1 MNQKINIGQM
11 ASMIIL
17 STGLLSHV
25 MLIPLLL
32 QSSKRDAWLSVIM
45 TSGVFS
51 LWVPLLYYILKK
63 TESKHITIWLKEYFG
78 TVISYL
84 FLFIF
89 VLYLLFMSTMTLR
102 ETITFNEFYLPNTP
116 GMVIA
121 FALSLICFYNSFSGI
136 RSIAITSGVLL
147 PIVVVLG
154 FFVMTAN
161 IPHKN
166 FTMLKPF
173 LENGFHPVLMGT
185 SYTGSGFIE
194 MVIIVFMVP
203 YLNSSVKWRTLLILF
218 FILMILILGPLI
230 GAITEFGPEEAENFR
245 YPAFEEW
252 RLVSIGRY
260 IEHLDFLSV
269 YQWLAGAFIRISLS
283 TFLLVDL
290 LSIKKKRQR
299 MWSLVSL
306 YLVYIFLAVYPIS
319 DMKYFAFL
327 TVYFPWSLVVVTGIT
342 ILIALNIFITS
353 RIKKVRI

>member
-17 STGLLSHV
+17 STGLLNHV
-25 MLIPLLL
+25 MLIPLVL

-51 LWVPLLYYILKK
+51 LWIPLLYYILKK
-63 TESKHITIWLKEYFG
+63 TKSKHITIWLKEYFG
-78 TVISYL
+78 TLISNL

-89 VLYLLFMSTMTLR
+89 ILYLLFMSAMTLR
-102 ETITFNEFYLPNTP
+102 ETITFNSFYLPNTP
-116 GMVIA
+116 GVVIA
-121 FALSLICFYNSFSGI
+121 LSLSLICFYNTSSGI
-136 RSIAITSGVLL
+136 RSIAVTSGVLL
-147 PIVVVLG
+147 PIVVVFG

-166 FTMLKPF
+166 FTMLKPL
-173 LENGFHPVLMGT
+173 LENGLHPVFMG
-185 SYTGSGFIE
+185 SFYAGSGFIE
-194 MVIIVFMVP
+194 MIIITFMVQF
-203 YLNSSVKWRTLLILF
+203 LNSPVKWRTLFLLF

-230 GAITEFGPEEAENFR
+230 GAITEFGPDEAENFR

-269 YQWLAGAFIRISLS
+269 YQWLSGAFIRISLS

-290 LSIKKKRQR
+290 LNIKKKRPR
-299 MWSLVSL
+299 IWSLVCL
-306 YLVYIFLAVYPIS
+306 YLFYIFLAVFPIS

-327 TVYFPWSLVVVTGIT
+327 TVYFPWSLVVLTGIT
-342 ILIALNIFITS
+342 ILIAINIFITS
-353 RIKKVRI
+353 RIKKVRL